1 MVGGTQW
8 LADQRQVIQAP
19 AEDWV
24 ARQRLAMH
32 VRILPVIQP
41 LTPMTPVTPPA
52 NLPPRPAPVPVV
64 HATRHRPIVMMPGP
78 MPGTLRTQRR

>member
-8 LADQRQVIQAP
+8 LAEQRQVIQAP

-24 ARQRLAMH
+24 ARQRLAMP
-32 VRILPVIQP
+32 VRILPVIEP
-41 LTPMTPVTPPA
+41 LPPMTPMAPPA
-52 NLPPRPAPVPVV
+52 NLPAPTPVPVV
-64 HATRHRPIVMMPGP
+64 HRSIVMMPGA